1 MSTSKN
7 RLGRGL
13 GNLIAGGR
21 PAGEKKPVAPAPTPA
36 APRPP
41 APVAPSPATG
51 LAGFLEISVTAI
63 EPGKYQPRREF
74 DADALRELAE
84 SIRSEGL
91 LQPIVVRPVGGKYQ
105 LLAGER
111 RWRACQMVGLK
122 MIPARVVDAGDASAA
137 VISLIENL
145 QRQDLN
151 PIEEALGYASLLRDF
166 GLTQEA
172 VAERVG
178 KGRPTVA
185 NALRLLALERELQ
198 GFVAKGLL
206 STGHAKV
213 LLALGEEPQR
223 LLLARRCIEDGWSV
237 RDLERHARKLKA
249 EGTVKTRGHT
259 TPETET
265 TIVRDLEKRLTA
277 RLNTR
282 VSLKH
287 TPKHGRIV
295 IEYFGN
301 EDLQRILDRL
311 GVEA

>member
-1 MSTSKN
+1 MTPSKN

-13 GNLIAGGR
+13 GNLIAAGR
-21 PAGEKKPVAPAPTPA
+21 PPIEKKSATPTPVAPAV
-36 APRPP
+36 RPP
-41 APVAPSPATG
+41 VPVTPVPG
-51 LAGFLEISVTAI
+51 LAGYLEIAVTAI
-63 EPGKYQPRREF
+63 EPARHQPRREF
-74 DADALRELAE
+74 EPEALRELAD

-91 LQPIVVRPVGGKYQ
+91 LQPIVVRQVGGKYQ
-105 LLAGER
+105 LIAGER

-122 MIPARVVDAGDASAA
+122 VVPARVIEAGDASAA
-137 VISLIENL
+137 VIAMIENL

-185 NALRLLALERELQ
+185 NAMRLLSLERELQ
-198 GFVAKGLL
+198 GFISKGLL

-213 LLALGEEPQR
+213 LLAVGDQAQR
-223 LLLARRCIEDGWSV
+223 ALLARRSIEEGWSV
-237 RDLERHARKLKA
+237 RDLENQARRLKA
-249 EGTVKTRGHT
+249 DTTVKAGGRPA
-259 TPETET
+259 PEAEATV
-265 TIVRDLEKRLTA
+265 VRDLEKRLA
-277 RLNTR
+277 AKLNTR
-282 VSLKH
+282 VTLKH
-287 TPKHGRIV
+287 ASKHGRII

-311 GVEA
+311 GVGA